1 MLSFVPKLKPG
12 LFKDKIITVS
22 PEETRKLGEKLAES
36 FSPGSVVAL
45 FGSLGSGKTCL
56 TQGICSGLGVK
67 DFVVSP
73 SFVLINEYQGKFRV
87 YHIDLFRLEK
97 LSEIV
102 NLGYEEYFYGDGIC
116 IVEWAEKAFELLPEK
131 RLEIHLK
138 ILSEKEREIRIEE
151 L

>member
-1 MLSFVPKLKPG
+1 M
-12 LFKDKIITVS
+12 FKEKIITSS
-22 PEETRKLGEKLAES
+22 PEETKKLGENLAQG
-36 FSPGSVVAL
+36 FSPGQVVAL
-45 FGSLGSGKTCL
+45 FGPLGSGKTCL

-73 SFVLINEYQGKFRV
+73 SFVLINEYEGKYKI

-97 LSEIV
+97 LSEII

-116 IVEWAEKAFELLPEK
+116 IIEWAEKAKEILPDK

-138 ILSEKEREIRIEE
+138 ILSEKRREIRIEE
-151 L
+151 F

>member
-1 MLSFVPKLKPG
+1 MS
-12 LFKDKIITVS
+12 KDKIITSS
-22 PEETRKLGEKLAES
+22 PEETKKLGEKIAQG
-36 FSPGSVVAL
+36 FYPGLVVAL

-73 SFVLINEYQGKFRV
+73 SFVLINEYQGKYKV

-97 LSEIV
+97 LSEII

-116 IVEWAEKAFELLPEK
+116 IVEWAEKASTLLPEK
-131 RLEIHLK
+131 RIDIHLK
-138 ILSEKEREIRIEE
+138 ILSENEREIRIEE
-151 L
+151 F